1 MVRWALT
8 SVEGQLGS
16 WPAADLLAPGLTA
29 SPLEPDEQG
38 QCLIEPRAD
47 ESNQSRLLRRVR
59 PLLDADKPNWVVLP
73 EGERAE
79 RDWWRAQL
87 ADVAEPGFGRGTV
100 ALALGQLNRLA
111 TPGRVIA
118 AYAPEPGEE
127 GVEGA
132 LALEW
137 APSDKGM
144 TFELARMDGR
154 LDGKTDVG
162 KLLNLGRETLAHP
175 EALVCPGTGGDNNL
189 ERLLPFLGEL
199 GGWAGAQVRWE
210 FPEAPL
216 GQLGVAGS
224 LYNWAWLEA
233 GYRLRDWT
241 GPCAV
246 LEMDES
252 HLVGLSAVS
261 WHG

>member
-1 MVRWALT
+1 MRWALT
-8 SVEGQLGS
+8 SVEGQLGTY
-16 WPAADLLAPGLTA
+16 PAADLLAPGLTA
-29 SPLEPDEQG
+29 SPLVPDEQG
-38 QCLIEPRAD
+38 QCLIEPRTDA
-47 ESNQSRLLRRVR
+47 SNQSRLLGHIR

-73 EGERAE
+73 DGERAE
-79 RDWWRAQL
+79 REWWQAQL
-87 ADVAEPGFGRGTV
+87 EDIAEPGFGRGAV

-111 TPGRVIA
+111 TPGRIVA
-118 AYAPEPGEE
+118 AYAPGQGEE

-137 APSDKGM
+137 APSETGM
-144 TFELARMDGR
+144 TFELTRMDGR

-162 KLLNLGRETLAHP
+162 TLLKQGRETLTCP
-175 EALVCPGTGGDNNL
+175 EALICPGTGGDNRL
-189 ERLLPFLGEL
+189 ERLLPFLGDL
-199 GGWAGAQVRWE
+199 GDWAGAQVRWE
-210 FPEAPL
+210 FPEAQL
-216 GQLGVAGS
+216 GQLGVVGS

-252 HLVGLSAVS
+252 HLVGLSVVS